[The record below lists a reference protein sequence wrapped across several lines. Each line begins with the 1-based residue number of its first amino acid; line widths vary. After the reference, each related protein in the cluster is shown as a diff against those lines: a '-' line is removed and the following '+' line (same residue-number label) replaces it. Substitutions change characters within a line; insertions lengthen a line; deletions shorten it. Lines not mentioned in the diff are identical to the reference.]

1 MLFDF
6 GEFWLLCS
14 IMVVCVGNMYNINM
28 ISDIDFGL
36 NLSSRLIIKIVSKLI
51 YLLFFLVLLYNFVWI
66 LCVILF
72 IGMV

>member
-1 MLFDF
+1 
-6 GEFWLLCS
+6 
-14 IMVVCVGNMYNINM
+14 MYNINM

-36 NLSSRLIIKIVSKLI
+36 NLSSRLIIKIVSKLRN
-51 YLLFFLVLLYNFVWI
+51 LLFFLVLLYNFVWI